1 MTALGVFRDDYYNPA
16 AVLPVGQTNAGPTA
30 AGVVAANVLAGA
42 QKNVVTV
49 GSAAA
54 AAFNVTTDT
63 AANIVA
69 ALQAAMRSLN
79 NTVPSKLIGTSFI
92 VRVINQSATYAATLV
107 AGAGVNIV
115 GTATLALST
124 SRDFLVTIHGAA
136 SVTFANIGSA
146 GV

>member
-16 AVLPVGQTNAGPTA
+16 CVLPVGQANAGPTV
-30 AGVVAANVLAGA
+30 AGVAAASVLAGA

-54 AAFNVTTDT
+54 AAYNVTTDT

-69 ALQAAMRSLN
+69 ALQTAMRNLN
-79 NTVPSKLIGTSFI
+79 NTVPSKVIGTSFI
-92 VRVINQSATYAATLV
+92 VRFINVNATYAATIV

-124 SRDFLVTIHGAA
+124 SRDFLATINGAA
-136 SVTFANIGSA
+136 SVTLTNIGSA
-146 GV
+146 GI